1 MRRAMQYEK
10 WMEKI
15 TANDM
20 PNEDLK
26 YIAQNAGLK
35 MALMLIFL
43 LPGLSIYIPKLALK
57 KLKEHYIMTEYDG
70 TRTTL
75 NRLANGNYLRVMD
88 CNEKIYIIKQDFLS
102 PTE

>member
-1 MRRAMQYEK
+1 MQYEK

-75 NRLANGNYLRVMD
+75 NRLAIECDYSQRYVYKIIRKNLR
-88 CNEKIYIIKQDFLS
+88 KKS
-102 PTE
+102 PTS